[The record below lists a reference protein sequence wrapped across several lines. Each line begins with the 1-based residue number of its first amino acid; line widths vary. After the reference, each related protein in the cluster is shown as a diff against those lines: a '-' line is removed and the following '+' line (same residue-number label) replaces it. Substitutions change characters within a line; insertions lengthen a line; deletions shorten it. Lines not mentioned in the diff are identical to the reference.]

1 LPQYSIR
8 RLLCVVANV
17 ALIVGLLDAA
27 AVRFDFLRARGLQAA
42 VPASTW
48 IVFPILWL
56 IVLILF
62 LAPFLV
68 IRNESIR
75 SRLVLIVLFVAGPAL
90 LTVLR
95 VVYPLRMR
103 MEYRGRLTLMLA
115 ILVSIG
121 FCLVAMKWTSTV
133 MARFSTPAGALV
145 IALMSCLLLLTQAKR
160 PRPASASAGQAL
172 PNIVLIFLDTHRY
185 DHSGGPGELVNLP
198 NLEQLNREGTAFEN
212 AYVPSPWTMPSHVST
227 LTGLAPEQHGV
238 TFDQLRYLRTD
249 PTLAERLSRR
259 GYATAAVF
267 SNGLLSSGSGL
278 DRGFQVFENSE
289 EAAGVCRFSPGLI
302 VAHYSTVFRARVC
315 RYPAEAVTSRAVEA
329 LNDLKQPYFL
339 ALNYMDAHDPYYAD
353 PDCRSPGTGVFH
365 AVDDAA
371 LLNKVNST
379 GVPLPDSELNRLRGL
394 YRAAI
399 HCEDKS
405 LGKLFAAIR
414 SRPDADRTIT
424 IAVGDHAEQ
433 FGEHQFTLHGNSL
446 YRQVLRVPLIIH
458 GGPFATG
465 GRRTKAVSTTRLYP
479 FLLAV
484 SSGEPIPET
493 MLEMLETP
501 YVVSLHQPSGGTRLR
516 RRMREYAWSVIEHP
530 HHLIYRES
538 GGTELFNYEQD
549 PEEIRNLSRDAP
561 SADVM
566 SRLMAEVRKLP
577 SLTQLRQ
584 HDERDA
590 KFRSLGY
597 LQ

>member
-1 LPQYSIR
+1 LY
-8 RLLCVVANV
+8 VAANV
-17 ALIVGLLDAA
+17 ALIVGLLEAA

-48 IVFPILWL
+48 IVFPVLWL
-56 IVLILF
+56 VVLFF
-62 LAPFLV
+62 LVAPFLV
-68 IRNESIR
+68 IRHESIR
-75 SRLVLIVLFVAGPAL
+75 SRLALIVLLVAGPAL
-90 LTVLR
+90 LIVLR
-95 VVYPLRMR
+95 VIYPLRMR
-103 MEYRGRLTLMLA
+103 MEYRGRLTLMMA
-115 ILVSIG
+115 ILVSLA

-133 MARFSTPAGALV
+133 MARFSSPAGAVV
-145 IALMSCLLLLTQAKR
+145 IALMGCLLLLTQAKR
-160 PRPASASAGQAL
+160 ARPASESAGQDL

-185 DHSGGPGELVNLP
+185 DHSGGPGEQVDLP
-198 NLEQLNREGTAFEN
+198 NLERLNREGTAFEN

-238 TFDQLRYLRTD
+238 NFDELRYIRTE

-267 SNGLLSSGSGL
+267 SNSLLNAGSGL
-278 DRGFQVFENSE
+278 DRGFQLFRSSE

-302 VAHYSTVFRARVC
+302 VAYYSTVFRARVC
-315 RYPAEAVTSRAVEA
+315 RYSGEAVTSRAVEA
-329 LNDLKQPYFL
+329 LNNLKQPYFL

-353 PDCRSPGTGVFH
+353 PDCRSPDIGVFH
-365 AVDDAA
+365 TVRDAA
-371 LLNKVNST
+371 LLHQVNRT
-379 GVPLPDSELNRLRGL
+379 GAPLPASEMNRLRGL
-394 YRAAI
+394 YGAAI
-399 HCEDKS
+399 QCEDES

-414 SRPDADRTIT
+414 NRPDADRTVIVV
-424 IAVGDHAEQ
+424 VGDHAEQ
-433 FGEHQFTLHGNSL
+433 FGEHQYTLHGNSL

-458 GGPFATG
+458 GGPFGTG

-484 SSGEPIPET
+484 ASGEPMT
-493 MLEMLETP
+493 AEMLEILDTP

-516 RRMREYAWSVIEHP
+516 RRISEYAWSVIEHP

-538 GGTELFNYEQD
+538 GSTELFNYEQD
-549 PEEIRNLSRDAP
+549 SEEIRNLSADA
-561 SADVM
+561 SSGAVM

-584 HDERDA
+584 HDERNA